1 MLIPNREP
9 VQAESEA
16 LEKKSLRDEV
26 FENLHAKIIAGKY
39 APGEWLRQEDISNQL
54 GVSQTPVREA
64 LDRLVSAGLAERVP
78 YRGVRVLNLAP
89 EEIVDAYQIRLIL
102 ESIAARLAAQQISQ
116 EGLKTLYTILE
127 QTRQL
132 ITLEDMSAQRQLN
145 KKFHMSLVEAA
156 GNTLLNK
163 VYETVSNTFP
173 DWMLYEYMFRHPEL
187 LASSLTEE
195 FEEHKAILDAI
206 AAGDSEKAVRQVITH
221 IRHLGRE
228 FENYLGIPGD
238 LLAEKERQLDNW
250 LAS

>member
-1 MLIPNREP
+1 MRKYTVRLLQERL
-9 VQAESEA
+9 QA
-16 LEKKSLRDEV
+16 
-26 FENLHAKIIAGKY
+26 
-39 APGEWLRQEDISNQL
+39 
-54 GVSQTPVREA
+54 
-64 LDRLVSAGLAERVP
+64 
-78 YRGVRVLNLAP
+78 
-89 EEIVDAYQIRLIL
+89 
-102 ESIAARLAAQQISQ
+102 
-116 EGLKTLYTILE
+116 LYTILE

>member
-1 MLIPNREP
+1 VSNPYWEP
-9 VQAESEA
+9 IQEESEA

-26 FENLHAKIIAGKY
+26 FEYLHAKIIAGKY

-64 LDRLVSAGLAERVP
+64 LDQLVSAGLAERVP
-78 YRGVRVLNLAP
+78 YRGVRVLSLTP

-102 ESIAARLAAQQISQ
+102 ESVAAQLAAQQISQ
-116 EGLKTLYTILE
+116 ERLNALYMILE
-127 QTRQL
+127 QTREL

-145 KKFHMSLVEAA
+145 KKFHISLVEAG
-156 GNTLLNK
+156 GNSLLNK

-195 FEEHKAILDAI
+195 FNEHKAIVDAI
-206 AAGDSEKAVRQVITH
+206 AAGDAEQAVQQVITH

-228 FENYLGIPGD
+228 FENYLGIPGN
-238 LLAEKERQLDNW
+238 LLEEKEQQINRW
-250 LAS
+250 LAC